1 MKKITS
7 LTTKQ
12 TARLTEFRDKWL
24 AIGLSTAPANRP
36 EAERGIIAAYAVAKL
51 PPPKKIVWCGSPL
64 SQGLTR
70 AIIFEKKLPNIM
82 RHSMRARV
90 GASMRES
97 VREGVGE
104 SVRDS
109 VWNSVREGVGDS
121 VGDSVR
127 DSVWDSVREGVWD
140 SVWNSV
146 RESVGARVW
155 NSVRDS
161 GYGQHDA
168 AWLGFH
174 DFFREV
180 CALEKITAPL
190 LGLTAI
196 AQSAGWFLPYKNICW
211 VSERHSILERD
222 ERGRIHN
229 ISGPAIAYPD
239 GWKIYAVHGVR
250 VPEWIVEQPEKITT
264 AHIGEEQNAE
274 VRRVM
279 LDRFGAARYLKEI
292 GATLIDHDEN
302 FGTLRRA
309 DLREDEPLVMLE
321 VVNRSKEPD
330 GTYKHYTLRVPP
342 NMETAEQAWRWLGG
356 MNIKAKHNFI
366 ES

>member
-109 VWNSVREGVGDS
+109 VWNSVGDS
-121 VGDSVR
+121 VGA
-127 DSVWDSVREGVWD
+127 
-140 SVWNSV
+140 
-146 RESVGARVW
+146 SVGE
-155 NSVRDS
+155 S

-321 VVNRSKEPD
+321 SVNRSKEPD